1 MIFKKNESLRPKPA
15 DLLLNMNKKTSFT
28 ESIKS
33 IRTNLAFSEVDK
45 KMQVILV
52 TSAQPGD
59 GKSFISANLALAY
72 KDEGKKTLLI
82 DADLRLGR
90 LHKIFNISNKRGLSN
105 LILNYDDDTKYESYI
120 QKTDVNGLFVIP
132 RGIVPPNPAELLG
145 SKKFDDILHDLKRI
159 FDYIILDAT
168 PINGLSDALVLIKNA
183 NEVVIVCKYGK
194 TDLGDLEEC
203 KKALL
208 NADAKIAGVVINSM
222 PKTKNKYGYY
232 TE

>member
-1 MIFKKNESLRPKPA
+1 MFKKNSSLKPKQA
-15 DLLLNMNKKTSFT
+15 DLLLNLNKKTSFT
-28 ESIKS
+28 ESIKN

-45 KMQVILV
+45 EMQVILV
-52 TSAQPGD
+52 TSSQPGD

-72 KDEGKKTLLI
+72 KDEGKKVLLI

-168 PINGLSDALVLIKNA
+168 PINGLSDALVLTKNA